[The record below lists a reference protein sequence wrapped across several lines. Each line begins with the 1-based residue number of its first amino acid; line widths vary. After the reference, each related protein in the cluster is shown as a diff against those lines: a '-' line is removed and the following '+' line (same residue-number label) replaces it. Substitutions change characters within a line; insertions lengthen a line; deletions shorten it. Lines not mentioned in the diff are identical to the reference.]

1 MATKS
6 ILKTVNIKTK
16 KGCLALINALENA
29 DGFKEKKVTISKK
42 YKVASKEDIV
52 KMFGEPAK

>member
-1 MATKS
+1 MQKD
-6 ILKTVNIKTK
+6 LKK
-16 KGCLALINALENA
+16 
-29 DGFKEKKVTISKK
+29 KKVTISKK